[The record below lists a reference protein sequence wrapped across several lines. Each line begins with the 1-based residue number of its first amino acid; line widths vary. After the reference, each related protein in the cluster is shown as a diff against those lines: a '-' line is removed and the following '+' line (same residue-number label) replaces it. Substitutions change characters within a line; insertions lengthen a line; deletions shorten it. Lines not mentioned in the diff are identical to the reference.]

1 MRIDHL
7 VPMKI
12 KIGVIFT
19 MKKLISLSMAAL
31 CLLSCAVS
39 CGDSSSSKSKKS
51 DSPFVGKWEASSL
64 KMGDMTLESLM
75 GIPMYAVANAE
86 IKDDGTIVVASPLAG
101 EDLGMEGFSVSDGDE
116 PQEGTW
122 KEVDEDT
129 IEVTVEV
136 SNEDKDEDKETL
148 SFDLVDG
155 KLVMSEEEEGMSTS
169 VTFVK
174 VDDFT
179 KIDVDEIKKNME
191 ESGGLFGGLGADD
204 TDDDNE

>member
-1 MRIDHL
+1 
-7 VPMKI
+7 
-12 KIGVIFT
+12 

-31 CLLSCAVS
+31 CLLSCAVG

-51 DSPFVGKWEASSL
+51 DSPFVGKWEASSM

-86 IKDDGTIVVASPLAG
+86 IKDDGTVVITSPLAS
-101 EDLGMEGFSVSDGDE
+101 EDLGIEGLSASEGDK

-122 KEVDEDT
+122 KEVDKDT

-136 SNEDKDEDKETL
+136 PEEEGSDKEDKKETL

-155 KLVMSEEEEGMSTS
+155 KLVMSEEGETESS
-169 VTFVK
+169 AAFNASFTFVK
-174 VDDFT
+174 VDNFT
-179 KIDVDEIKKNME
+179 KIDADQIKKDME
-191 ESGGLFGGLGADD
+191 ESGGLLGGLGADN
-204 TDDDNE
+204 TSDDKE

>member
-1 MRIDHL
+1 
-7 VPMKI
+7 
-12 KIGVIFT
+12 

-31 CLLSCAVS
+31 CLLSCAVG

-51 DSPFVGKWEASSL
+51 DSPFVGKWEASSM

-86 IKDDGTIVVASPLAG
+86 IKDDGTIVVSSPLAG
-101 EDLGMEGFSVSDGDE
+101 EDLGMDGFSVSDGDE

-122 KEVDEDT
+122 KEVDKDT
-129 IEVTVEV
+129 IEVTVKV
-136 SNEDKDEDKETL
+136 PDEDKDEDKDDDKETL

-179 KIDVDEIKKNME
+179 KIDVDKIKKDME
-191 ESGGLFGGLGADD
+191 NSGGLFGGLGGDD
-204 TDDDNE
+204 TSDDEE